1 MKVKKADQNKLAKS
15 TLNKEEEEACSNIFE
30 IQKSFEASSDV
41 LLRIFTHL
49 KENKSDS

>member
-1 MKVKKADQNKLAKS
+1 MKLKKGDQKKLAKS
-15 TLNKEEEEACSNIFE
+15 TLNKEEEQACANIFE
-30 IQKSFEASSDV
+30 IQKSFEASSDI